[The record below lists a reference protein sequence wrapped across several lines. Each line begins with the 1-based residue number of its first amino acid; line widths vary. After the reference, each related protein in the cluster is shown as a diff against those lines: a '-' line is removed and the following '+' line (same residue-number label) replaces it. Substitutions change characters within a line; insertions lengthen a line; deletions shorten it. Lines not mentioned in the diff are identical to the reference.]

1 MNFLSFFSK
10 KEKNKTPAIKWVSLS
25 WIWGRI
31 NLKYNFSSQVFF
43 DFYQKNPYIQAS
55 INRIKKDVA
64 SNWFWILI
72 NENEIEKDIFEKI
85 LMGKTSKSFFERIV
99 RDLEV
104 SWNTYVYIARDEWDN
119 TIWLQV
125 LDPRY
130 ITPIVDNKWS
140 ILWYLQNLYWVR
152 AFTTDEVFHLFDDSD
167 LENETLWRSKMTSLF
182 LDLMSDKEAGES
194 NYSFFKNNQVP
205 STIVVTA
212 DSMWT
217 DQESVSK
224 LKNVKELFT
233 AENYW
238 GWENANRVAFVKWID
253 KIIQVQQKMDDMQ
266 FMNMRKFTLDMVC
279 AVYEVPKDILWFTD
293 SSNRAVSQ
301 VQADNYFNNIN
312 AKETLLE
319 QFLNKIIK
327 VALWEEYSFVIY
339 RDNLR
344 ILERKTRIAKELY
357 KDWEL
362 ITLNEAREIIQYGEI
377 EEWKKV
383 YQKSLQKAQ
392 EEII

>member
-1 MNFLSFFSK
+1 
-10 KEKNKTPAIKWVSLS
+10 
-25 WIWGRI
+25 
-31 NLKYNFSSQVFF
+31 
-43 DFYQKNPYIQAS
+43 
-55 INRIKKDVA
+55 
-64 SNWFWILI
+64 
-72 NENEIEKDIFEKI
+72 
-85 LMGKTSKSFFERIV
+85 
-99 RDLEV
+99 
-104 SWNTYVYIARDEWDN
+104 
-119 TIWLQV
+119 
-125 LDPRY
+125 
-130 ITPIVDNKWS
+130 
-140 ILWYLQNLYWVR
+140 
-152 AFTTDEVFHLFDDSD
+152 
-167 LENETLWRSKMTSLF
+167 
-182 LDLMSDKEAGES
+182 
-194 NYSFFKNNQVP
+194 
-205 STIVVTA
+205 VTA